1 MKLYIIKKDYNKE
14 SNEVRKAIISSM
26 EVLFDR
32 IKEYEKQG
40 ICFDRI
46 FNDDKIKYD
55 KHGKFFTF
63 KIQKSNMQLRIL
75 YSYFV
80 YNNEP
85 VFLIADYFVKKKKKK
100 DYIRRFDF
108 VNKWEPFELLSNASR
123 TSDHAVL

>member
-1 MKLYIIKKDYNKE
+1 MKLYIIKKDYSKE

-40 ICFDRI
+40 ICFERI

-85 VFLIADYFVKKKKKK
+85 VFLIADYFVKKKNKK

-108 VNKWEPFELLSNASR
+108 VNKWEPFELLSNAYSI
-123 TSDHAVL
+123 A

>member
-40 ICFDRI
+40 ICFERI

-85 VFLIADYFVKKKKKK
+85 VFLIADYFVKKKNKK

-108 VNKWEPFELLSNASR
+108 VNKWEPFELLSNAYSI
-123 TSDHAVL
+123 A

>member
-1 MKLYIIKKDYNKE
+1 MKLYIIKKDYSKE

-32 IKEYEKQG
+32 INEYEKQG
-40 ICFDRI
+40 VCFERI

-75 YSYFV
+75 YSYLV
-80 YNNEP
+80 YNNES
-85 VFLIADYFVKKKKKK
+85 VFLIADYFIKKKNKK
-100 DYIRRFDF
+100 DYIKKFDLA
-108 VNKWEPFELLSNASR
+108 NKWEPFELLSNAYSI
-123 TSDHAVL
+123 A

>member
-55 KHGKFFTF
+55 KH
-63 KIQKSNMQLRIL
+63 
-75 YSYFV
+75 
-80 YNNEP
+80 
-85 VFLIADYFVKKKKKK
+85 
-100 DYIRRFDF
+100 
-108 VNKWEPFELLSNASR
+108 
-123 TSDHAVL
+123 